1 MNHCNI
7 DFTFLDTKW
16 GQKFHFM
23 GSLKIMIFAPLQGR
37 NINQFALPG
46 IDKVSDFAMVVC
58 FVLRQSIKVIQYLS
72 HC

>member
-7 DFTFLDTKW
+7 DFTFLDTKR
-16 GQKFHFM
+16 GQKFHFV
-23 GSLKIMIFAPLQGR
+23 GSLLLCRGR
-37 NINQFALPG
+37 NINFALPG

-58 FVLRQSIKVIQYLS
+58 FVLRQNIKVIQYLS